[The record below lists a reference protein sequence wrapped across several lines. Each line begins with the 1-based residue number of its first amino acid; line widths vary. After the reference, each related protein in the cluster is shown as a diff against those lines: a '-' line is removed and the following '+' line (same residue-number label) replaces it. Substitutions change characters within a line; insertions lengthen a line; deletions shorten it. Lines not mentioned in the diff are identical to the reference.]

1 MVSNI
6 HISTLLLADNLII
19 SLFFQA
25 SERISQVLSSHK
37 KAKITL
43 NKNVITKD
51 EIDSLTLEINP
62 ASLIRYLFFEHI
74 DNQMEKEHD

>member
-1 MVSNI
+1 M
-6 HISTLLLADNLII
+6 
-19 SLFFQA
+19 
-25 SERISQVLSSHK
+25 LSSNK

-74 DNQMEKEHD
+74 DNQMEKETWLKHCGLVAESAQDLSCEFETAGTNH

>member
-74 DNQMEKEHD
+74 DNQIEKET